1 MNKIRMN
8 INGVEVIGHSG
19 QTILEIAKANNI
31 EIPTLCH
38 DERVEPYGSCGLCM
52 VEVEGMNK
60 LLRSCATVASNG
72 MIISTNTKK
81 VNDSRK
87 IALEL
92 LLSDHTGDCKAP
104 CTLACP
110 GDTDCQGYVGLIA
123 NGQYK
128 EAVELIKEKLPLPAS
143 IGRVCPHPCETACR
157 RQNLEEPVSIAF
169 LKSFVGDI
177 DLKSNEQFMPDM
189 KPQTGKKVAIIGG
202 GPSGLTAAY
211 FLAKEGHKPT
221 IYEAMP
227 KLGGMLRYGIPQYRL
242 PKEVLNKEIEL
253 ISNMGVKMLTN
264 IKIGK
269 DIKLEHLRE
278 KYDAVYVGIGAWNST
293 KLNCPG
299 EELDGVVGGIEFLNK
314 FALNQP
320 IRTGDKIAVV
330 GGGNTAMDAC
340 RTAIRLGAKEVYALY
355 RRTKVQMPAE
365 EVEVEEALEEG
376 VNFKFLVSP
385 IEIIGEDGKVSKIR
399 LQKMELGEKDAR
411 GRRRPVP
418 IEGEEEIIEV
428 DSVIASIG
436 QSVDIEG
443 FEDLELTKRGT
454 ISADEN
460 SFLTNIDGVFAGGD
474 ATNKGPDIAIAAIG
488 EAKKAVRIICSYLE
502 GKTISYEKPFY
513 VTRDEVDIEEFSN
526 REIEHRPRMEVL
538 ESDIR
543 KRNFEE
549 IVEGYSEEDAKR
561 EAMRCLECGCG
572 DLFECK
578 LLHYSNEYKVEPERL
593 QGEMHNRK
601 SDDNH
606 PFIIRD
612 SDKCILCG
620 LCVRVCEDVVKSN
633 ALGLIDR
640 GFDTIVEP
648 AFGKTLQESDC
659 VSCGMCI
666 SVCPTGALQ
675 ERLTIEKSVPLET
688 KSTSTICSHCSIGCN
703 LDLNSKGNLLV
714 KALPKKDSS
723 IDNGLLCA
731 KGRFGFDL
739 KTVGKRI
746 TKPLVRK
753 KGKLEEVSWE
763 EALLF
768 TAKKTQSLGL
778 LYGNDTVAV
787 SISDRYTNE
796 DMFLASKLGKDVLN
810 THNIGS
816 FNNHRGGIEEV
827 LGYDASPNTFDELL
841 GVDTIILVETN
852 VMEKHPI
859 AGFKIKKALENGTKL
874 VTISPDKT
882 DLTKL
887 ASISTTT
894 NNDVEFLKQILK
906 SIIEQGFVS
915 KKDNYIG
922 FDNLKENLADIRVS
936 SEAEE
941 IAEVYGKSKNTMIV
955 FEQKTITSD
964 AAILIADMAV
974 ITGHIGR
981 PRNGIIQL
989 KQNTN
994 SQGLKDM
1001 GLSKGYDYLKSKIE
1015 NKDIKGLLVFGEDIP
1030 NVDIENLEFLMVQ
1043 DTHLTDTAKR
1053 ADVVLP
1059 GVGFAETSGTFT
1071 NTERKIQSLNKAIKP
1086 LAEYENWQVIMKLS
1100 NILGKNFDYSS
1111 SREILLDIEKINP
1124 NYFGLSKVTD
1134 KDVYWPINSS
1144 RVLYMDGFNT
1154 ESKKAELKTVDN
1166 GEFFVND
1173 VNTNNL
1179 TKSFTKYL
1187 KKENL
1192 I

>member
-1 MNKIRMN
+1 MNKIRLN
-8 INGVEVIGHSG
+8 INGIELMGHSG
-19 QTILEIAKANNI
+19 QTILEIAKSNNV

-60 LLRSCATVASNG
+60 LLRSCATVASDG

-81 VNDSRK
+81 VRDSRK

-157 RQNLEEPVSIAF
+157 REKLDDPVSIAF

-177 DLKSNEQFMPDM
+177 DLNNKEQFMPEI
-189 KPQTGKKVAIIGG
+189 KSSTGKAVAIIGG

-211 FLAKEGHKPT
+211 FLAKEGHKAT

-242 PKEVLNKEIEL
+242 PKEVLNKEID
-253 ISNMGVKMLTN
+253 IINNMGVEMLTN
-264 IKIGK
+264 IKVGR

-278 KYDAVYVGIGAWNST
+278 KYDAVYVAIGAWNST

-299 EELDGVVGGIEFLNK
+299 EDLEGVVGGIEFLNK
-314 FALNQP
+314 FALNKP

-365 EVEVEEALEEG
+365 AVEVEEALEEG

-385 IEIIGEDGKVSKIR
+385 IEIIGDNGKVSKIR
-399 LQKMELGEKDAR
+399 LQKMELGEKDSR
-411 GRRRPVP
+411 GRRRPIP

-443 FEDLELTKRGT
+443 FEDLELTKGGT

-460 SFLTNIDGVFAGGD
+460 SFLTNIEGVFAGGD
-474 ATNKGPDIAIAAIG
+474 ATNKGPDIAITAIG
-488 EAKKAVRIICSYLE
+488 EAKKAVQVINSYLE
-502 GKTISYEKPFY
+502 GKTVSYEKPFY
-513 VTRDEVDIEEFSN
+513 VTREEVNIEEFSD
-526 REIEHRPRMEVL
+526 REVEHRPRMEFL
-538 ESDIR
+538 EPDIR

-549 IVEGYSEEDAKR
+549 IVKGYSEEDVKR

-593 QGEMHNRK
+593 SGEMHNRQNN
-601 SDDNH
+601 DNH
-606 PFIIRD
+606 PFIIRN

-620 LCVRVCEDVVKSN
+620 LCVRICEDVVKSN

-640 GFDTIVEP
+640 GFDTIVQP
-648 AFGKTLQESDC
+648 AFGKTLQETDC

-675 ERLTIEKSVPLET
+675 ERLSIEKSVPLKT
-688 KSTSTICSHCSIGCN
+688 KSTSTVCSHCSIGCN
-703 LDLNSKGNLLV
+703 LDLNTKGDLLV
-714 KALPKKDSS
+714 KSLPKNDSS

-739 KTVGKRI
+739 KNIGKRI
-746 TKPLVRK
+746 TKPLIRK
-753 KGKLEEVSWE
+753 KGKLEEASWE

-778 LYGNDTVAV
+778 LYGSDTVAI

-796 DMFLASKLGKDVLN
+796 DMYLASKLGKEVLN
-810 THNIGS
+810 TSNIGS
-816 FNNHRGGIEEV
+816 FNSHRGGIEEV
-827 LGYDASPNTFDELL
+827 FGYDASTNTFDELS
-841 GVDTIILVETN
+841 GVDTVLLVESN

-859 AGFKIKKALENGTKL
+859 AGFKIKKVVEQGAKL
-874 VTISPDKT
+874 LSISPSET
-882 DLTKL
+882 GLTKL
-887 ASISTTT
+887 SSISVHTK
-894 NNDVEFLKQILK
+894 NDVKFLKEILK
-906 SIIEQGFVS
+906 SIIDENLIAD
-915 KKDNYIG
+915 KDNYIG
-922 FDNLKENLADIRVS
+922 LDNLKENLSHIEVS
-936 SEAEE
+936 DEAKK
-941 IAEVYGKSKNTMIV
+941 IASFYGKSKNAMIV

-964 AAILIADMAV
+964 AAILLANMAA
-974 ITGHIGR
+974 ITGHIAR

-1001 GLSKGYDYLKSKIE
+1001 GITKGYDYLKYNIE
-1015 NKDIKGLLVFGEDIP
+1015 NKNIKGLLVFGEDML
-1030 NVDIENLEFLMVQ
+1030 NVNLESLEFLMVQ

-1053 ADVVLP
+1053 ADIVLP
-1059 GVGFAETSGTFT
+1059 AVGFAETSGTIT
-1071 NTERKIQSLNKAIKP
+1071 NTERKIQSLKKAIKP
-1086 LAEYENWQVIMKLS
+1086 LVDYENWQVIMKLS
-1100 NILGKNFDYSS
+1100 NILGKNFDYLSA
-1111 SREILLDIEKINP
+1111 REILIDIEKSNS
-1124 NYFGLSKVTD
+1124 NYFGLTKTND
-1134 KDVYWPINSS
+1134 KDIYWPIGSN
-1144 RVLYMDGFNT
+1144 RVLYVDGFNT
-1154 ESKKAELKTVDN
+1154 KSKKAELKNVED
-1166 GEFFVND
+1166 GIFFVED
-1173 VNTNNL
+1173 INTNNL

-1187 KKENL
+1187 KKEKL